1 MRTAKASGLLVLMTG
16 EAPGKWPASVGKR
29 PASTGK
35 LVASKGLLVA
45 SDPSDPLP
53 NV

>member
-1 MRTAKASGLLVLMTG
+1 MAGKRRR
-16 EAPGKWPASVGKR
+16 EAPGKWPASAGKR

-35 LVASKGLLVA
+35 LVASTGLRVA

>member
-1 MRTAKASGLLVLMTG
+1 MWTAKASGLLVLTTG
-16 EAPGKWPASVGKR
+16 EAPGKWPASAGKR

-35 LVASKGLLVA
+35 LVASTGLRVA